1 MSIKKLLRFALP
13 LTMIVIIMAGMVT
26 PAPAWQGPGPI
37 TPGPA
42 TAIALTVYN
51 QDMAL
56 VNETRPL
63 TLAEGIN
70 EVRYAGVPSQI
81 DPTSVHFVSKTD
93 PAGTIVL
100 EQNYEYDVVGSEKL
114 LEKYVDQ
121 EISVVTED
129 GTAYTGTLLNG
140 QGDVIL
146 QDQAGKITSLR
157 REVIRSY
164 NFPALPAGLI
174 TRPTLVWTVDAAQ
187 AGRQTTD
194 VSYLTRGMNWYA
206 NYVAMLADDEKSM
219 DLNGWITLDN
229 HSGASYEDAKLK
241 LVAGDV
247 NVVQPEAKIEYDMMV
262 REVAGTAPT
271 PAVVQRPF
279 FEYQLYQVERPV
291 TVSNNQT
298 KQIEFVNGTGI
309 TTTKFFVYDG
319 SGIAFYAGGSPIYDQ
334 GYGVG
339 GNTDIK
345 TMIEFRTGEASGL
358 DAPLPAGTVRLFKK
372 DVDGSALLIGEDRI
386 SHTPVDETVRLYAGD
401 AFDIK
406 GERTQTDFNRLGDD
420 VVEESFR
427 IVIRNH
433 KEEDV
438 EVRIVENLYRWS
450 DWEIV
455 KTNDENFTKLNA
467 QTIEWRVP
475 VEAGGEAEITYT
487 VRYSF

>member
-1 MSIKKLLRFALP
+1 MSIHNRARVALSFTVAALLLVS
-13 LTMIVIIMAGMVT
+13 IVT
-26 PAPAWQGPGPI
+26 PAPAWQGSGPVI
-37 TPGPA
+37 PGPA
-42 TAIALTVYN
+42 SVVALTVYN
-51 QDMAL
+51 NDLAL

-63 TLAEGIN
+63 TLERGLN
-70 EVRYAGVPSQI
+70 EVRYSGVPTQI
-81 DPTSVHFVSKTD
+81 DPTSVHFASTTD
-93 PAGTIVL
+93 PDGTTVL

-146 QDQAGKITSLR
+146 QDQGGKITSLR
-157 REVIRSY
+157 REVIRTY

-174 TRPTLVWTVDAAQ
+174 TRPTLVWTVDAATE
-187 AGRQTTD
+187 GRQTAD

-206 NYVAMLADDEKSM
+206 NYVAVLADDEKSM

-229 HSGASYEDAKLK
+229 RSGASYEDARLK

-247 NVVQPEAKIEYDMMV
+247 NVVEPVVKLEYDMMA
-262 REVAGTAPT
+262 REGVAAAPT

-279 FEYQLYQVERPV
+279 FEYHLYQVERPV

-319 SGIAFYAGGSPIYDQ
+319 SGITYYPGVGPIYDQ

-339 GNTDIK
+339 GNTDVK
-345 TMIEFRTGEASGL
+345 TIVEFRTGEDSGL
-358 DAPLPAGTVRLFKK
+358 DAPLPAGVIRLFKE
-372 DVDGSALLIGEDRI
+372 DVDGSALLVGEDRI
-386 SHTPVDETVRLYAGD
+386 DHTPVDETVRLYLGN

-433 KEEDV
+433 KESDE
-438 EVRIVENLYRWS
+438 EVRVVEHLYRWS

-455 KTNDENFTKLNA
+455 KTNDENFSKLDA

>member
-1 MSIKKLLRFALP
+1 MLTKNRSRLALAATIAVLLTGSAFA
-13 LTMIVIIMAGMVT
+13 A
-26 PAPAWQGPGPI
+26 AAAWQGSGPV

-42 TAIALTVYN
+42 SAVALTVYN
-51 QDMAL
+51 NDLAL

-63 TLAEGIN
+63 TLTRGVN
-70 EVRYAGVPSQI
+70 EVRYSGVPSQI
-81 DPTSVHFVSKTD
+81 DPTSVHFASTTD
-93 PAGTIVL
+93 PSGTSVL

-146 QDQAGKITSLR
+146 QDQSGKITSLR
-157 REVIRSY
+157 RDVIRSY

-174 TRPTLVWTVDAAQ
+174 TRPTLVWTLDAGQ
-187 AGRQTTD
+187 AGRQTAD
-194 VSYLTRGMNWYA
+194 VSYLTHGMNWYA
-206 NYVAMLADDEKSM
+206 NYVAMLNDDETAM

-229 HSGASYEDAKLK
+229 RSGASYEDAKLK
-241 LVAGDV
+241 LVAGNV
-247 NVVQPEAKIEYDMMV
+247 NVAQPEAKVSYDLMA
-262 REVAGTAPT
+262 REAAAPTAT

-279 FEYQLYQVERPV
+279 FEYHLYQVERPV

-298 KQIEFVNGTGI
+298 KQIEFVNGSGI

-319 SGIAFYAGGSPIYDQ
+319 SGITFYPGSGPIYDQ
-334 GYGVG
+334 GYGAG
-339 GNTDIK
+339 SNTDVK
-345 TMIEFRTGEASGL
+345 TMIEFRTGKESGL
-358 DAPLPAGTVRLFKK
+358 DAPLPAGVIRLFKK
-372 DVDGSALLIGEDRI
+372 DIDGSSLLIGEDQI
-386 SHTPVDETVRLYAGD
+386 DHTPVDETVRLYVGD

-433 KEEDV
+433 KESDV
-438 EVRIVENLYRWS
+438 EVRVVEHLYRWS
-450 DWEIV
+450 NWEIV
-455 KTNDENFTKLNA
+455 KTSDENFTKLDA
-467 QTIEWRVP
+467 QTIEWRLP
-475 VEAGGEAEITYT
+475 VKAGGESEVTYT

>member
-1 MSIKKLLRFALP
+1 MSTQYRTRAAVSFTIAALLLVGTIVPAL
-13 LTMIVIIMAGMVT
+13 
-26 PAPAWQGPGPI
+26 AWQGPV

-51 QDMAL
+51 TDLAL
-56 VNETRPL
+56 VNEMRPL
-63 TLAEGIN
+63 TLAKGIN
-70 EVRYAGVPSQI
+70 EVRFSGVPTQI
-81 DPTSVHFVSKTD
+81 DPTSVHFASTTD
-93 PAGTIVL
+93 PDGTTVL

-146 QDQAGKITSLR
+146 QDQGGKITSLR
-157 REVIRSY
+157 REVIRTY

-187 AGRQTTD
+187 AGQQTAD

-229 HSGASYEDAKLK
+229 RSGASYEDAKLK
-241 LVAGDV
+241 LVAGNV
-247 NVVQPEAKIEYDMMV
+247 NVVQQVAKVEYDMMV
-262 REVAGTAPT
+262 REVSATVPT

-279 FEYQLYQVERPV
+279 FEYHLYQVERPV

-319 SGIAFYAGGSPIYDQ
+319 SGITYYPGGGPIYEP

-339 GNTDIK
+339 ANTDVK
-345 TMIEFRTGEASGL
+345 TMIEFRTGEDSGL
-358 DAPLPAGTVRLFKK
+358 DAPLPAGVIRLFKK
-372 DVDGSALLIGEDRI
+372 DIDGSALLIGEDRI
-386 SHTPVDETVRLYAGD
+386 AHTPVDETVRLYAGD

-427 IVIRNH
+427 IVLRNH
-433 KEEDV
+433 KEEDI
-438 EVRIVENLYRWS
+438 EVRVVEHLYRWS

-455 KTNDENFTKLNA
+455 KSSNENFTKLDA

-475 VEAGGEAEITYT
+475 VEAGGESEITYT